1 MGLRSHF
8 FLLINNSMKSP
19 CKKICRLGTYISL
32 GSELICIGC
41 RRTFDEIKDWT
52 SYTDEKRD
60 TIMKRLQ

>member
-1 MGLRSHF
+1 
-8 FLLINNSMKSP
+8 MKSP